1 MCLILY
7 ITMLIIKVLARN
19 KGVVKKDLI
28 KGVSS
33 QSCGQ
38 GVGKQQVV
46 IQGLRWH
53 QESHSHHRGQP
64 PWTEQCREV

>member
-7 ITMLIIKVLARN
+7 ITMLIIRVLARN
-19 KGVVKKDLI
+19 KGVVKKGLI

-46 IQGLRWH
+46 IQGLR
-53 QESHSHHRGQP
+53 
-64 PWTEQCREV
+64 